1 MRADCRRFAI
11 LPAALLMLIVAV
23 FASLSRLADAADP
36 LLVFP
41 IRQGDLHGLID
52 RTGRVIVPRGFE
64 LSR

>member
-1 MRADCRRFAI
+1 
-11 LPAALLMLIVAV
+11 MLIVAV
-23 FASLSRLADAADP
+23 FASLSRLADAADRW
-36 LLVFP
+36 LVFP